1 MFALL
6 RSLVLPISVKWTV
19 ANTLSLVFIDAL
31 PKKNVSTCFRIFF
44 SLPDLRFLIAQWHS
58 RSPTRWCRT
67 DNSIKSLCFGSSN
80 RLIIYLSVVLRQ
92 INFSRLFCGGLNWT
106 PNYATINY
114 RCTKTGTSFTF
125 MHFCLRIFFRV
136 FHFSSGFHRKISNLT
151 TFHASTRRWRI
162 FQELE
167 TMKKKS
173 SAMWTNKLWNCNQ
186 FLLIFIGRSD
196 KFFGVHSNL
205 FKISEWPAI

>member
-1 MFALL
+1 MFP
-6 RSLVLPISVKWTV
+6 LVLG
-19 ANTLSLVFIDAL
+19 
-31 PKKNVSTCFRIFF
+31 FF

-58 RSPTRWCRT
+58 RSPTSWCRT
-67 DNSIKSLCFGSSN
+67 DNSIKTLCFGSSN

-92 INFSRLFCGGLNWT
+92 INFPGCFVGALIEHPIMPQSITDAQKL
-106 PNYATINY
+106 AHHSHS
-114 RCTKTGTSFTF
+114 CTFV
-125 MHFCLRIFFRV
+125 CDFFRV

-167 TMKKKS
+167 TMRKKS

-186 FLLIFIGRSD
+186 LY
-196 KFFGVHSNL
+196 
-205 FKISEWPAI
+205 

>member
-1 MFALL
+1 MFVLL

-19 ANTLSLVFIDAL
+19 ANTPSLLFIDAL

-92 INFSRLFCGGLNWT
+92 INFSGCFVGALIEHPIMPQSITDAQKL
-106 PNYATINY
+106 AHHSHS
-114 RCTKTGTSFTF
+114 CTFV
-125 MHFCLRIFFRV
+125 CDFFR
-136 FHFSSGFHRKISNLT
+136 FPLFILFPPQNIKFNHFSRQHSSLTDFPGTWNNEKKNRQPCEQINCEIAVTFINL
-151 TFHASTRRWRI
+151 
-162 FQELE
+162 
-167 TMKKKS
+167 
-173 SAMWTNKLWNCNQ
+173 
-186 FLLIFIGRSD
+186 
-196 KFFGVHSNL
+196 FFG
-205 FKISEWPAI
+205 WTD